1 MNNLP
6 IKGTPKDNS
15 SMTIPH
21 RAYILHVLIFAAVSS
36 VPASAQTA
44 ANAFFDDTQIQV
56 IDLTMAPSD
65 WAALQQNY
73 LLDTYYHASMTWNGA
88 SVTFG
93 IRSHGDGSR
102 SPIKPDLDF
111 NFGHYST
118 GQTFLGLE
126 FVMMKANNEDPSNLR
141 EWISMKLYRA
151 MGLPAPREAPAQLF
165 MNGQLLGLYY
175 IVEHEDDQAGNFLQR
190 NFGENGGYLYEWQ
203 WGDSYEFGNLGT
215 DPNSYSAFL
224 KLKSNQTAPDLQTFA
239 NFIQAVNA
247 PTSPEASYI
256 SGLSAYMNPSLFLSY
271 CATENVLAETD
282 GVLGGYVGA
291 NNFYLY
297 QFQNSTQYQ
306 MIAWDKDNTF
316 SDPSRPIIY
325 GVTQGATIT
334 EGGVT
339 GSNINVLAQTL
350 YGFPDYHNV
359 YLNELTRAATL
370 LGGAGGWADSE
381 ITREWGVIS
390 PAALDDPNKQ
400 CVIGANAPAPC
411 GTADTLAALQSIHSF
426 LAQRSAFV
434 LSSSISAGFQ
444 PVSSDPEIQSVTLY
458 PPATSVL
465 QLSPGA
471 LSQING
477 SDLGPAAQASLVT
490 PAGAV
495 LPRIIGS
502 TFVAIEG
509 VRAPLVLTN
518 PGYIGFQIPEDE
530 ATSDAAHVV
539 VSIGGAMS
547 NSASVAVSPASPAIL
562 AVARANGS
570 IAAAGNAPIASEI
583 VSVYAIG
590 LGAVTPDVA
599 LGAPPQSGSFATTI
613 ITPIVTLGGVPMNVW
628 FSGLASDFAGL
639 YQVNAQMPA
648 TLPPGAATQMA
659 LTAGGATSTI
669 QFPLQ

>member
-1 MNNLP
+1 MLV
-6 IKGTPKDNS
+6 GAAT
-15 SMTIPH
+15 
-21 RAYILHVLIFAAVSS
+21 FAGL
-36 VPASAQTA
+36 ASAQTA
-44 ANAFFDDTQIQV
+44 ANALFDDTQVQV
-56 IDLTMAPSD
+56 IDVTMVPSD

-73 LLDTYYHASMTWNGA
+73 LLDTYYHASMIWNGA

-111 NFGHYST
+111 NFGHYTT

-175 IVEHEDDQAGNFLQR
+175 IVEHEDDQKGNFLQR

-203 WGDSYEFGNLGT
+203 WGESYEFGNLGA
-215 DPNSYSAFL
+215 DPNSYAAFL
-224 KLKSNQTAPDLQTFA
+224 KLKSNQAAPDLQTFA

-247 PTSPEASYI
+247 PTSPEAGYI

-271 CATENVLAETD
+271 CATENVLAESD

-297 QFQNSTQYQ
+297 QFQNSTLYQ

-316 SDPSRPIIY
+316 SDPLRPITY
-325 GVTQGATIT
+325 GVTEGATIT

-350 YGFPDYHNV
+350 YGFPDYQEV
-359 YLNELTRAATL
+359 YLGELTRAATL

-381 ITREWGVIS
+381 IAREWGVIS
-390 PAALDDPNKQ
+390 PAALNDPNKQ
-400 CVIGANAPAPC
+400 CVIGASAPAPC
-411 GTADTLAALQSIHSF
+411 GTADTLAALQAIHSF

-434 LSSSISAGFQ
+434 LSSAIGAGYQ
-444 PVSSDPEIQSVTLY
+444 PASSNPEIQSVTLY
-458 PPATSVL
+458 PPATSVT
-465 QLSPGA
+465 QVSPGA
-471 LSQING
+471 LSQVGG
-477 SDLGPAAQASLVT
+477 SDLGPAGQAALVT
-490 PAGAV
+490 TAGAA
-495 LPRIIGS
+495 LPRVIGS
-502 TFVAIEG
+502 TFVAVEG

-518 PGYIGFQIPEDE
+518 PGYIGFQVPEDQAAGIE
-530 ATSDAAHVV
+530 AHVV
-539 VSIGGAMS
+539 VSIGGTMS
-547 NSASVAVSPASPAIL
+547 NSASVSVSPTSPAIL
-562 AVARANGS
+562 AVIRANGS
-570 IAAAGNAPIASEI
+570 AVAAGNAPVPGEI

-590 LGAVTPDVA
+590 LGAVAPDVA
-599 LGAPPQSGSFATTI
+599 LGAPPPSGTFATTVT
-613 ITPIVTLGGVPMNVW
+613 TPTATLGGSPMNVW

-639 YQVNAQMPA
+639 YQVNVQMPA
-648 TLPPGAATQMA
+648 TPPAGVSAQMTLTDGAATSVFQV
-659 LTAGGATSTI
+659 
-669 QFPLQ
+669 PLQ